1 MNQPSFQLI
10 YPDWYSS
17 LVGSGTS
24 QSTRAHQARV
34 PIWVFFE
41 KRLMN
46 QPLFKEY
53 ISCVHNLLNT
63 HNLLYTHNLL
73 NTHNLLYTHNE
84 VIPWYNNTM
93 ESYVELLRNL

>member
-1 MNQPSFQLI
+1 MNKSLARKGPICGAPEYQSAYFQN
-10 YPDWYSS
+10 
-17 LVGSGTS
+17 S
-24 QSTRAHQARV
+24 QIGTRAHQARV

-63 HNLLYTHNLL
+63 HNLLYTHN
-73 NTHNLLYTHNE
+73 E